1 MERRRPPLSRK
12 TDRRISQDSA
22 GENPPLSLPYLSKL
36 IDYGRMTIGQIPPAG
51 TVAVVGEGPHTY
63 VMLRRRDGETLSQL
77 LIRLDQT
84 FARVIHDGVF
94 TDEINEPR

>member
-12 TDRRISQDSA
+12 TDRRMSQDSA

-36 IDYGRMTIGQIPPAG
+36 IEYGRMTIGQIPPAG

-84 FARVIHDGVF
+84 FARVIHEGVL
-94 TDEINEPR
+94 TDEVNESR